1 MLALRKI
8 SVASPALP
16 TRARVSPRLVCRAQL
31 PGRDEEDARR
41 KAMTLPV
48 ATMVA
53 AALLSSAFVPDE
65 ALAARSSGRAGG
77 SSGFAARKAA
87 PSRTSTTVS
96 STTVVAPVVVAA
108 PPVFSPF
115 GFGGFGMG
123 YGFAPT
129 IGFGVPFGFFG
140 GMFSIFIFMFAISA
154 LVAVVRGVADAT
166 KKDKKDDDS
175 WGSL

>member
-87 PSRTSTTVS
+87 PSTSTTVS